1 MTKTESLSGHLE
13 PESPS
18 ALVSDARAAEI
29 RGYLSAKH
37 GALWLHYLHREIEA
51 EVLRILQ
58 GNIDSPPKADH
69 D

>member
-1 MTKTESLSGHLE
+1 MTKSEAMSGHLE

-18 ALVSDARAAEI
+18 ALVSDARASEI

-37 GALWLHYLHREIEA
+37 GALWMHYYHREIEA

-58 GNIDSPPKADH
+58 GNIDSPPGVDH